1 MWFTESAWPPIFV
14 CIGLAGLCVAAWIS
28 SGRGRAL
35 AAAGGLLVLCPVI
48 YLAERVI
55 VTDAERVEAAVRDIA
70 AAYAE
75 RDLDG
80 TLAFVADDATLIQD
94 LVRGTMEAYE
104 VRHLR
109 ITDVSINMN
118 GSGQQAVSHFRA
130 NATVSSRRGGFGPTH
145 QPTRWEFTWRR
156 EGDAW
161 KLTHVT
167 PLQVVTGARD
177 ESVEQYL
184 NRTPAN

>member
-14 CIGLAGLCVAAWIS
+14 CIGLVGLCVAVWAS
-28 SGRGRAL
+28 TRRGTAL
-35 AAAGGLLVLCPVI
+35 AVAGGLLVLCPVI
-48 YLAERVI
+48 YFAERVI
-55 VTDAERVEAAVRDIA
+55 VTDAERVEAAVQGIA
-70 AAYAE
+70 AAYAS

-94 LVRGTMEAYE
+94 LVRGTMDAYE

-109 ITDVSINMN
+109 ITDVSVNMSD
-118 GSGQQAVSHFRA
+118 SGQQAVSHFRA

-156 EGDAW
+156 EGAAW
-161 KLTHVT
+161 KLTAVT

-177 ESVEQYL
+177 ERVERYL
-184 NRTPAN
+184 NTGN